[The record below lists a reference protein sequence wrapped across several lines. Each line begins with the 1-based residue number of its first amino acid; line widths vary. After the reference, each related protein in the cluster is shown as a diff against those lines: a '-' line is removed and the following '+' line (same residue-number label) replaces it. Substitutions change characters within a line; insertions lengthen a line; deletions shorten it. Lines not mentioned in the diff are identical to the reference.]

1 MLKLMNEFAAPPQFY
16 SSDNTSVPEKVQA
29 LQVQLVENKW
39 VLIWEFDNLQIDAAS
54 YKELFYIVGNYL
66 SELRKIV
73 KNFENQLLVTVSKNK
88 ATKEFLDKI
97 GFFTLHISSDN
108 DISQLFDKL
117 KTTFSQPSSDFPGS
131 TDKKLCKYC
140 NEEIDQESF
149 VIHVVRCKILKK
161 KKADEAVT
169 CSAKKP
175 KLN

>member
-1 MLKLMNEFAAPPQFY
+1 MTEYVKQ
-16 SSDNTSVPEKVQA
+16 
-29 LQVQLVENKW
+29 EN
-39 VLIWEFDNLQIDAAS
+39 V
-54 YKELFYIVGNYL
+54 FYIVGNYL

-108 DISQLFDKL
+108 DISQLFDRL
-117 KTTFSQPSSDFPGS
+117 KFMFPLPSSDFPGS

-140 NEEIDQESF
+140 NEEMDQESY
-149 VIHVVRCKILKK
+149 VIHVLRCSILK
-161 KKADEAVT
+161 KKADEADT
-169 CSAKKP
+169 SSPKKP